1 MTFSRRLSPGLLA
14 IALLTI
20 ATATRVEAQGYQL
33 YEQMHALTNQQI
45 ALQDVSDDVISY
57 VTLISKQEGSA
68 NAFITE
74 DLVRLALKS
83 DIYGFCKIYGYL
95 DTCQQVYDQIRD
107 WARDAIDTRALTTDL
122 LAISTGH
129 ETGVIGRMGE
139 IFTVSEH
146 LLNIRRLWT
155 ARDDALMTT
164 EALPG
169 IRAVPR
175 PDELSDGLFDQLGE
189 VLQTAGS
196 DAVWRYR
203 YGVSAFLDSPD
214 PCRDG
219 AGDPELFD
227 FTLRRWCA
235 VEEKLKAIR
244 QKLPESGDSFDP
256 PLKRGEIVI
265 FPLRKLDTPPHVIVW
280 MMVEHTGTGGTIE
293 RDVGVGWDL
302 TTTPSLP
309 GMLREAPLD
318 PCSETVGNRAFCTVA
333 ESFSIRPGG
342 LYADPPA
349 VEDFG
354 GGLCNLPFARDGY
367 LCRPQ
372 RFDRCDREIV
382 DKAPRSIVL
391 TECKPTEAKQ
401 PVGLTES
408 GPDTC
413 RTGWWR
419 TPTDQATEMLS
430 SASSEGE
437 ELHPTAC
444 SLCRPVIHCEN
455 SCRAGSLA
463 NTEFKDENGVIS
475 ICIST
480 SAPRSQLRS
489 ALLHELVHA
498 QQMCPLK
505 KGTNLVDASAELC
518 CSREAEANRVSCRV
532 LAEDGVLDKAGVS
545 VEACVGGLSNVS
557 CQRFGEKACSN
568 WATNEVADKINHV
581 LNTGGDGGA
590 SCADIVR
597 NADSL
602 GKFDGRALSMVEAM
616 TGPCTPG
623 CQTKYENSIGGNL
636 CYVGQCIEQ
645 SVEQARIIPGRMPF
659 TVQDE
664 AFPWDA
670 CAAKDPLSGALIALP
685 ALSPPLPP
693 PYNPRLLVESLD
705 RALCQINGL
714 PVSIPP
720 ILCQF
725 DYSRRL
731 QIPAENPLATALSF
745 GNQTT
750 EQEDPTAS
758 LQRMTQG
765 IGTRIGTGLLER
777 YLLWSGRSLA
787 EMLRTG
793 NQLMKTMEETEFTK
807 TTCPRNAA
815 EEPNFCAGSG
825 SPSE

>member
-1 MTFSRRLSPGLLA
+1 MTLPRRLSSGLFA

-20 ATATRVEAQGYQL
+20 ATAEHTQGAGYQL
-33 YEQMHALTNQQI
+33 YEQMHTLTNQQV
-45 ALQDVSDDVISY
+45 ALQDVSDDVITY
-57 VTLISKQEGSA
+57 VARIAKQEGPA

-74 DLVRLALKS
+74 DLVRLALEAKIDKFCQS
-83 DIYGFCKIYGYL
+83 YGNI

-122 LAISTGH
+122 LLIATGH
-129 ETGVIGRMGE
+129 ETGVSGRMGE
-139 IFTVSEH
+139 IFTVPEH
-146 LLNIRRLWT
+146 LLNIRHIWLS
-155 ARDDALMTT
+155 ADDRLMTT

-169 IRAVPR
+169 IRAAPR
-175 PDELSDGLFDQLGE
+175 PDALTASDFDQLGQA
-189 VLQTAGS
+189 LADAGS

-203 YGVSAFLDSPD
+203 YGASAFLDSD
-214 PCRDG
+214 EYCRNG

-227 FTLRRWCA
+227 FIARRWCT

-256 PLKRGEIVI
+256 PLKRGEIAI

-280 MMVEHTGTGGTIE
+280 MMAEKTGTGEIIE

-302 TTTPSLP
+302 SLTPSLP
-309 GMLREAPLD
+309 GMLRSSPLD
-318 PCSETVGNRAFCTVA
+318 PCSMTVGVDAFCKVA
-333 ESFSIRPGG
+333 ENFWIRPGG

-349 VEDFG
+349 AEDFG
-354 GGLCNLPFARDGY
+354 GGLCRLPFARDGY

-372 RFDRCDREIV
+372 RSDRCDREIAG
-382 DKAPRSIVL
+382 KAPRSIVL
-391 TECKPTEAKQ
+391 TECKPSQAKQ
-401 PVGLTES
+401 PTAFTES

-413 RTGWWR
+413 STGWWR
-419 TPTDQATEMLS
+419 TPTSNS
-430 SASSEGE
+430 SDPSLRDTAGKDES
-437 ELHPTAC
+437 LRLDAC
-444 SLCRPVIHCEN
+444 SVCVVDIQCG
-455 SCRAGSLA
+455 SCPAGLSEA
-463 NTEFKDENGVIS
+463 QTKNEYGVIP
-475 ICIST
+475 ICLST
-480 SAPRSQLRS
+480 DAPPPSLRYV
-489 ALLHELVHA
+489 LLHELTHA
-498 QQMCPLK
+498 KQFCGLPIGK
-505 KGTNLVDASAELC
+505 RREEVIPNAEKC
-518 CSREAEANRVSCRV
+518 CALEQEAYRVSCKAMADDGLLEEAHLSIEECAGA
-532 LAEDGVLDKAGVS
+532 LA
-545 VEACVGGLSNVS
+545 NMS
-557 CQRFGEKACSN
+557 CNGFGATVCSPLRWEIVN
-568 WATNEVADKINHV
+568 SALTEVWRKY
-581 LNTGGDGGA
+581 TGRA
-590 SCADIVR
+590 PSCADLVNNLSDQEPRAASLKEGLR
-597 NADSL
+597 NS
-602 GKFDGRALSMVEAM
+602 
-616 TGPCTPG
+616 CTPG

-670 CAAKDPLSGALIALP
+670 CALKDPRNGALVALS

-705 RALCQINGL
+705 RALCQLNGL
-714 PVSIPP
+714 PTSIPS

-725 DYSRRL
+725 DYTRRIA
-731 QIPAENPLATALSF
+731 IPAENPLATALSF

-787 EMLRTG
+787 EILRTG
-793 NQLMKTMEETEFTK
+793 NQLIKTMEKTKFTL
-807 TTCPRNAA
+807 TACPRNAA
-815 EEPNFCAGSG
+815 EEPGFCAASG